1 MTKAQGSR
9 NYNQDEQQHLL
20 SILGDTLPLCKA
32 DWDAV
37 STRYNRSK
45 DLQWAE
51 RSAASLKRK
60 FVGLC
65 STASCENNI
74 IKSKALELKRKI
86 QKHTTTTRRQ
96 EVHVRS
102 IVPRSDALPDD
113 SRVAQRTDGHDVEE
127 CVEDVPSVADRPSS
141 SLQLPENQRP
151 AQPTHCEVTTPQHG
165 DASSPRRVP
174 PNHKHI
180 HCDVIQLFLWFQRR
194 DEQQLTR
201 WKDLERQH
209 KQDICAANRRHRELL
224 ECIASLKTTSTS

>member
-20 SILGDTLPLCKA
+20 SILGDTLPRCKA
-32 DWDAV
+32 DWEAV
-37 STRYNRSK
+37 SARYNRSR

-60 FVGLC
+60 FVGLS
-65 STASCENNI
+65 STTSCENSV

-86 QKHTTTTRRQ
+86 LKHATTTRHQ
-96 EVHVRS
+96 EVHVHYRN
-102 IVPRSDALPDD
+102 DALPDE
-113 SRVAQRTDGHDVEE
+113 SRVAQRTGGHDVEE
-127 CVEDVPSVADRPSS
+127 CVEDVPPVADRPST
-141 SLQLPENQRP
+141 SLQLSDNQLP
-151 AQPTHCEVTTPQHG
+151 AQPALCEVTSGATPQHG
-165 DASSPRRVP
+165 DASSPRRVL

-224 ECIASLKTTSTS
+224 EYIAALKTTSTS